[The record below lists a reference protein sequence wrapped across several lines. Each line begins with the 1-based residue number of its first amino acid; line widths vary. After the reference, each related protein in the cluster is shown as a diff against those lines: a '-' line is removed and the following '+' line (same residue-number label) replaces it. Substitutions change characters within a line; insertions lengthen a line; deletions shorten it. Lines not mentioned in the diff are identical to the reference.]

1 MEQGKG
7 AINTMDDI
15 LNVFNEFIAE
25 FESYNDMVKVKSVPP
40 PTPPKPVKKTPSPTL
55 PKPSKQKQEPQVE
68 VNEDRESVSNLL
80 KKFKDSPLILCGHS

>member
-25 FESYNDMVKVKSVPP
+25 FESYNDMVKVKVGS
-40 PTPPKPVKKTPSPTL
+40 TTNATKTS
-55 PKPSKQKQEPQVE
+55 QE
-68 VNEDRESVSNLL
+68 NTSSNTT
-80 KKFKDSPLILCGHS
+80 KAI